1 MKLIKTTD
9 DHIAVIPKK
18 RAERTSTKG
27 IVMPS
32 SARDPFVIWGDVV
45 GVGPGHRNE
54 TGELNPM
61 HLQIGDKVLYLR
73 EGVRH
78 TYQDV
83 EIGGVNHDAV
93 SIIQERDINLYVRGD
108 GPPTPVNDY
117 VIGKILKEEVQEID
131 INTIFGTAMTWG
143 ATKITEGGLVIPS
156 FGTDEK
162 VNKEMTPLRVKLTK
176 IGAGRRTSL
185 GVLLPPDV
193 KEGDV
198 ILVSKHYA
206 WEFVIDESDPHNGY
220 VVIKED
226 SIHGIEG

>member
-9 DHIAVIPKK
+9 DHVAVLPLK
-18 RAERTSTKG
+18 RVETKTTKG
-27 IVMPS
+27 IVLPTA
-32 SARDPFVIWGDVV
+32 AREPFVIWGVVV

-61 HLQIGDKVLYLR
+61 HLRVGDKVLYLR

-83 EIGGVNHDAV
+83 EIDGVNHDAV
-93 SIIQERDINLYVRGD
+93 SIVQERDINLYVRDG
-108 GPPTPVNDY
+108 GPPTPLNDY
-117 VIGKILKEEVQEID
+117 VIGKVVKEEVQEID

-143 ATKITEGGLVIPS
+143 ASKITEGGLVIPS
-156 FGTDEK
+156 FGTEEK
-162 VNKEMTPLRVKLTK
+162 VNKEMTPLRVRLTK
-176 IGAGRRTSL
+176 LGPGRRTSL
-185 GVLLPPDV
+185 GVLLPQDV
-193 KEGDV
+193 AEDDI

-220 VVIKED
+220 VVIKAD
-226 SIHGIEG
+226 AIHGIEG